1 MLRGWAQDVGL
12 KASLTTR
19 ELHPGPCLVE
29 GMATGLDG
37 DRGTIPKHPQQ
48 LFFDNVNPATRLLEK
63 RRQMYE
69 VQDALENQKARFAK
83 EEEQFRKKE
92 EQLRVKDLHLQNQLV
107 KFNKFLQDNEAKRR
121 RSETRAHEEAA
132 QIKQKDEEIQDLEKQ
147 LQDSKATC
155 TKLEEEKDRN
165 MKYEEIGMRHFGS
178 RIRQR
183 RGVTQILHL
192 RLRPAQMQ
200 KIQVE
205 SNAEQLFRD
214 MSATL
219 LLEMHSIAQKLQDN
233 FTQELRKELDELR
246 SNLAKDRKAA
256 QFFQGSESISKVT
269 TEISRPVPRLM
280 KARSFHFAP
289 HVWATRHIRR
299 YRQSEDEE
307 DEELEEGERLRVKST
322 KSRVPSRPSTAASRP
337 RVSFAI
343 SRGCSEQHFDH
354 SPHPMVLLGQEPDL
368 NDIKQQEALQVTKVA
383 ELPGVIQTDEPD
395 ALDLPAVLESLAVHK
410 DDSQPSASG
419 DGSQLLSPTRAAKN
433 SSRPKTKAVS
443 VRPADRA
450 RGNGCESIEVAM
462 GLRAMFSENHHRHR
476 DSGACRRW
484 ISRFVRSQKF
494 EYLVVA
500 VIVTH
505 TILAGAQI
513 NGMTLTGAADPAA
526 GFRAMDIVICIFFAL
541 EVGLRLAAHGFKF
554 FYMLGWGWNVL
565 DFFLVLAQILEE
577 LLILASNGHF
587 GGMDFGVLRIVRTL
601 RCIRLLRVLRIT
613 RFFDDLRR
621 LVACIVYSAK
631 SFIWSVAF
639 VFLLVYIYGLYLTQ
653 SVHLH
658 RLETGPNA
666 AGDEVLAEYF
676 GTVGRSIL
684 SLFQA
689 LTGGIDWRDLVEPLS
704 QYMNWGWGLATV
716 IWIAFL
722 MLGVMNIITGNF
734 VSAAMERSQSVKDV
748 DNVFQ
753 ARRLF
758 KSLDID
764 DNGAITIDEIRRHLE
779 SKPVQQFFRTIDVD
793 SSEAEVLF
801 EILDL
806 SGDGSI
812 DKEEF
817 ISGCLRLQGAARA
830 VDLLLMTKDTRR
842 GFEQILCYLEELTQ
856 RFEATQDSLSRSESG
871 RRSNSDNGLS

>member
-1 MLRGWAQDVGL
+1 
-12 KASLTTR
+12 
-19 ELHPGPCLVE
+19 
-29 GMATGLDG
+29 
-37 DRGTIPKHPQQ
+37 
-48 LFFDNVNPATRLLEK
+48 
-63 RRQMYE
+63 MYS
-69 VQDALENQKARFAK
+69 F
-83 EEEQFRKKE
+83 
-92 EQLRVKDLHLQNQLV
+92 
-107 KFNKFLQDNEAKRR
+107 
-121 RSETRAHEEAA
+121 S
-132 QIKQKDEEIQDLEKQ
+132 
-147 LQDSKATC
+147 
-155 TKLEEEKDRN
+155 
-165 MKYEEIGMRHFGS
+165 
-178 RIRQR
+178 
-183 RGVTQILHL
+183 
-192 RLRPAQMQ
+192 
-200 KIQVE
+200 
-205 SNAEQLFRD
+205 
-214 MSATL
+214 L

-256 QFFQGSESISKVT
+256 QFFHGSESISKVT

-343 SRGCSEQHFDH
+343 SRGCSEHFDH

-368 NDIKQQEALQVTKVA
+368 NDIKQQEALQTKV
-383 ELPGVIQTDEPD
+383 EELPRLPGVIQTEDPD
-395 ALDLPAVLESLAVHK
+395 ALGLPEVLESLAVHK

-433 SSRPKTKAVS
+433 PSRPKTKAVS

-476 DSGACRRW
+476 DLGACRRW

-505 TILAGAQI
+505 TILVGAQI

-541 EVGLRLAAHGFKF
+541 EVGLRLTAHGLKF

-601 RCIRLLRVLRIT
+601 RCVRLLRVLRIT

-704 QYMNWGWGLATV
+704 SYMNWGWGLATV

-764 DNGAITIDEIRRHLE
+764 DSGAITIDEIRRHLE

>member
-1 MLRGWAQDVGL
+1 MQ
-12 KASLTTR
+12 
-19 ELHPGPCLVE
+19 
-29 GMATGLDG
+29 
-37 DRGTIPKHPQQ
+37 TI
-48 LFFDNVNPATRLLEK
+48 R
-63 RRQMYE
+63 
-69 VQDALENQKARFAK
+69 
-83 EEEQFRKKE
+83 
-92 EQLRVKDLHLQNQLV
+92 
-107 KFNKFLQDNEAKRR
+107 
-121 RSETRAHEEAA
+121 
-132 QIKQKDEEIQDLEKQ
+132 
-147 LQDSKATC
+147 
-155 TKLEEEKDRN
+155 
-165 MKYEEIGMRHFGS
+165 
-178 RIRQR
+178 
-183 RGVTQILHL
+183 
-192 RLRPAQMQ
+192 
-200 KIQVE
+200 VE
-205 SNAEQLFRD
+205 SNTEQIIREV
-214 MSATL
+214 SASL
-219 LLEMHSIAQKLQDN
+219 LLEMNNMAQKLQEN
-233 FTQELRKELDELR
+233 FTLELRKELDELR

-256 QFFQGSESISKVT
+256 QFFQPSESISKVT
-269 TEISRPVPRLM
+269 TERTRPAPRLTQ
-280 KARSFHFAP
+280 ARSFHFAP

-299 YRQSEDEE
+299 YRQSDDEDE
-307 DEELEEGERLRVKST
+307 EELEEGERLRVKST

-343 SRGCSEQHFDH
+343 SRGNSERNLEP
-354 SPHPMVLLGQEPDL
+354 SNRPMVLLGQEPDL
-368 NDIKQQEALQVTKVA
+368 NDIKKQEVEVVSKVSA
-383 ELPGVIQTDEPD
+383 DLPGTILGDPD
-395 ALDLPAVLESLAVHK
+395 TLDLPERLESLGQTLCK
-410 DDSQPSASG
+410 DDSQPSALG
-419 DGSQLLSPTRAAKN
+419 DGSQLLSPTRATKHH
-433 SSRPKTKAVS
+433 PKTKAVS

-462 GLRAMFSENHHRHR
+462 GLRAMFSETHHHRHR
-476 DSGACRRW
+476 DLGACRRW

-505 TILAGAQI
+505 TILVGAQI
-513 NGMTLTGAADPAA
+513 NGMTLTGSADPAP
-526 GFRAMDIVICIFFAL
+526 GFRAMDIIICIFFAL
-541 EVGLRLAAHGFKF
+541 EVALRLTAHGFKF

-577 LLILASNGHF
+577 VLILASNGHY

-601 RCIRLLRVLRIT
+601 RCVRLLRVLRIT

-658 RLETGPNA
+658 RLETGPKA

-704 QYMNWGWGLATV
+704 EYMNWGWGLATV

-812 DKEEF
+812 DREEF

-856 RFEATQDSLSRSESG
+856 RFQETEESLLSRSGSG
-871 RRSNSDNGLS
+871 KRSNSDNGLS

>member
-1 MLRGWAQDVGL
+1 MQTIKVESAKDQMLRDFSQ
-12 KASLTTR
+12 T
-19 ELHPGPCLVE
+19 
-29 GMATGLDG
+29 
-37 DRGTIPKHPQQ
+37 
-48 LFFDNVNPATRLLEK
+48 LL
-63 RRQMYE
+63 Q
-69 VQDALENQKARFAK
+69 
-83 EEEQFRKKE
+83 
-92 EQLRVKDLHLQNQLV
+92 
-107 KFNKFLQDNEAKRR
+107 
-121 RSETRAHEEAA
+121 
-132 QIKQKDEEIQDLEKQ
+132 EI
-147 LQDSKATC
+147 
-155 TKLEEEKDRN
+155 
-165 MKYEEIGMRHFGS
+165 H
-178 RIRQR
+178 
-183 RGVTQILHL
+183 
-192 RLRPAQMQ
+192 
-200 KIQVE
+200 KI
-205 SNAEQLFRD
+205 AEQLQESFR
-214 MSATL
+214 
-219 LLEMHSIAQKLQDN
+219 E
-233 FTQELRKELDELR
+233 ELRRELEELR
-246 SNLAKDRKAA
+246 SNLAKDRHAA
-256 QFFQGSESISKVT
+256 QFFRGSECVSKAT
-269 TEISRPVPRLM
+269 TERGPARPQL
-280 KARSFHFAP
+280 KQARSFHFSP

-299 YRQSEDEE
+299 YRQSEDE
-307 DEELEEGERLRVKST
+307 DEEDTEGEELRVKST

-337 RVSFAI
+337 RVSFAL
-343 SRGCSEQHFDH
+343 SKQSSCDLRAVAS
-354 SPHPMVLLGQEPDL
+354 SPHPHRPVVLLGQE
-368 NDIKQQEALQVTKVA
+368 A
-383 ELPGVIQTDEPD
+383 ELESKAEEVIGHQVQDPPGVIQTDVD
-395 ALDLPAVLESLAVHK
+395 AVTNSLDLPARLDSQGLTVRK
-410 DDSQPSASG
+410 DDSSGG
-419 DGSQLLSPTRAAKN
+419 DGSQLLSPTRA
-433 SSRPKTKAVS
+433 SQPRPKTKAVS
-443 VRPADRA
+443 VRPADQR
-450 RGNGCESIEVAM
+450 RNGCESIEVAM
-462 GLRAMFSENHHRHR
+462 GLRAMFSENHQRHR
-476 DSGACRRW
+476 DLGGCRRW

-505 TILAGAQI
+505 TVLVGAQI
-513 NGMTLTGAADPAA
+513 NWMTLSGTADPSP
-526 GFRAMDIVICIFFAL
+526 GFRAMDILICIFFAT
-541 EVGLRLAAHGFKF
+541 EVGLRLTAHGFKF

-565 DFFLVLAQILEE
+565 DFFLVLAQLLEE
-577 LLILASNGHF
+577 ILILASNGHY

-601 RCIRLLRVLRIT
+601 RCIRLLRVLRLT

-631 SFIWSVAF
+631 SFIWSVMF

-658 RLETGPNA
+658 RLETGKNA

-704 QYMNWGWGLATV
+704 EYMNWGWGLATV

-764 DNGAITIDEIRRHLE
+764 DNEAITIDEIRRHLE
-779 SKPVQQFFRTIDVD
+779 SKPVQHFFRTIDVD

-842 GFEQILCYLEELTQ
+842 GFEQILIYLEELTS
-856 RFEATQDSLSRSESG
+856 RLDATQDTLLARSESG
-871 RRSNSDNGLS
+871 KRSNSDGLS